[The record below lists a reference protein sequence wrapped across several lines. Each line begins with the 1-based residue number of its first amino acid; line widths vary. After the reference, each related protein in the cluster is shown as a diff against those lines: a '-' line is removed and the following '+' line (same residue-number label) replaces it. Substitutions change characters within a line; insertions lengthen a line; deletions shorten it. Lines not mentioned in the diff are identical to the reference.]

1 MSEPL
6 LRLTIFMAVLLL
18 LLSWESLRPQRPWQQ
33 PRGRHLLTNIG
44 LLLVDVL
51 VQRFTLGAAAIAAAV
66 YARQQGW
73 GLLPLLPLPASLL
86 AVVGIILLD
95 LAIYG
100 QHVLSHRLSW
110 LWRLHRV
117 HHCDLDLDVSTALRF
132 HPLEILLSLLYKV
145 LVVMLLGVSPAVV
158 LWFEVLLN
166 SAALFNHANIRL
178 PARWERPLRRVL
190 VTPAMH
196 RVHHSVH
203 AEETHSNFGFM
214 LSCWDRLFATYR
226 AQPQDGHEAMAL
238 GLPQYRR
245 VLGVK
250 ALLLQP
256 FRATPKTAALRRQ

>member
-33 PRGRHLLTNIG
+33 PRGRHLRTNIG

-73 GLLPLLPLPASLL
+73 GLLPLLPLPAPLL

-100 QHVLSHRLSW
+100 QHVLSHRLRW

-117 HHCDLDLDVSTALRF
+117 HHSDLDLAGVFELAFDAACDV
-132 HPLEILLSLLYKV
+132 
-145 LVVMLLGVSPAVV
+145 
-158 LWFEVLLN
+158 
-166 SAALFNHANIRL
+166 
-178 PARWERPLRRVL
+178 AREP
-190 VTPAMH
+190 
-196 RVHHSVH
+196 
-203 AEETHSNFGFM
+203 
-214 LSCWDRLFATYR
+214 DRLIVGDAVALDHDADLAAR
-226 AQPQDGHEAMAL
+226 LEREASGHAL
-238 GLPQYRR
+238 ERLCDALEP
-245 VLGVK
+245 LK
-250 ALLLQP
+250 ALDVGLQQIP
-256 FRATPKTAALRRQ
+256 PRAGARR